1 MIVSNLKSLEETLPP
16 LHHDMVSNE
25 IFTKDQAIHARVA
38 ISILGPGGGAEM
50 HVHPGSEHYFLML
63 EGKLKV
69 KTDKEEV
76 IVGPGEC
83 VLVED
88 GEPHQ
93 VINAHDGIKK
103 NQGNITKVSEELGIP
118 RRTLYRRIDKY
129 GIDIDKYRQES

>member
-1 MIVSNLKSLEETLPP
+1 MIVSSLSNLEEKLPP
-16 LHHDMVSNE
+16 LHHGMVSNE
-25 IFTKDQAIHARVA
+25 IFTKEEAIHARVA

-63 EGKLKV
+63 EGKLMV
-69 KTDKEEV
+69 RTDKKEV

-93 VINAHDGIKK
+93 VINGHDGITRYFAL
-103 NQGNITKVSEELGIP
+103 GCPYPSEWK
-118 RRTLYRRIDKY
+118 LYEK
-129 GIDIDKYRQES
+129 ESK

>member
-1 MIVSNLKSLEETLPP
+1 MIVRRLDNLEEKLPP

-25 IFTKDQAIHARVA
+25 IFTPEEATKARVA

-50 HVHPGSEHYFLML
+50 HVHPGSEHYFLMM

-83 VLVED
+83 VCIED

-93 VINAHDGIKK
+93 VINAWDGV
-103 NQGNITKVSEELGIP
+103 TRYYALGCP
-118 RRTLYRRIDKY
+118 YPAAWTPWPPEAK
-129 GIDIDKYRQES
+129 

>member
-1 MIVSNLKSLEETLPP
+1 MIVTNLGKLEDLVPP

-25 IFTKDQAIHARVA
+25 IFTREQAKYSRVA
-38 ISILGPGGGAEM
+38 ISILAPGGGAEM
-50 HVHPGSEHYFLML
+50 HVHPGSEHYFLMI

-69 KTDKEEV
+69 KTDKKEV

-93 VINAHDGIKK
+93 VINAHEGVTRYFAL
-103 NQGNITKVSEELGIP
+103 GAPYPSEWKP
-118 RRTLYRRIDKY
+118 FVMK
-129 GIDIDKYRQES
+129 

>member
-1 MIVSNLKSLEETLPP
+1 MLVSNLNSLEETLPP

-25 IFTKDQAIHARVA
+25 IFTKEQAKYARVA

-69 KTDKEEV
+69 RTDKIEV
-76 IVGPGEC
+76 TVGPGEC

-93 VINAHDGIKK
+93 VINGWEGVTRYFA
-103 NQGNITKVSEELGIP
+103 LGCP
-118 RRTLYRRIDKY
+118 YPADWTPWPPAEK
-129 GIDIDKYRQES
+129 

>member
-1 MIVSNLKSLEETLPP
+1 MLTSKLNALEETLPP

-25 IFTKDQAIHARVA
+25 IFTKEQAKYARVA

-50 HVHPGSEHYFLML
+50 HVHPGSEHYYLML

-69 KTDKEEV
+69 LTDKQEV

-83 VLVED
+83 VLIED

-93 VINAHDGIKK
+93 VINGWDGV
-103 NQGNITKVSEELGIP
+103 TRYFALGCP
-118 RRTLYRRIDKY
+118 YPSGRTPWPPEK
-129 GIDIDKYRQES
+129 

>member
-1 MIVSNLKSLEETLPP
+1 MLVSNLNSLEETLPP

-25 IFTKDQAIHARVA
+25 IFTKEQAKYARVA

-69 KTDKEEV
+69 RTDKKEIV
-76 IVGPGEC
+76 VGPGEC

-93 VINAHDGIKK
+93 VINAWDGV
-103 NQGNITKVSEELGIP
+103 TRYYALGCP
-118 RRTLYRRIDKY
+118 YPADWTPWPPVEK
-129 GIDIDKYRQES
+129 